1 MSNRDKIME
10 DYWKDFGVE
19 ESVGKSQRQ
28 IELDEKKEKVPNNME
43 KRTLVVNLFAGPGA
57 GKSTGAA
64 YIFSKLKMD
73 GYDCE
78 YVSEFAKD
86 KVWENNGEVFK
97 SQFYI
102 TGKQVFKIKRCYGK
116 VDIIVTDSPIAIGA
130 QYVNDSEVM
139 LGHAILEEFSKYNNL
154 NLFINRVK
162 KYNPNGR
169 NQTESEAKEIDERM
183 KTWLQSHNIP
193 FETIDGNEEG
203 YKTAVELIEQVMNL
217 GKK

>member
-1 MSNRDKIME
+1 MS
-10 DYWKDFGVE
+10 
-19 ESVGKSQRQ
+19 
-28 IELDEKKEKVPNNME
+28 KK
-43 KRTLVVNLFAGPGA
+43 TLVVNLFAGPGA

-102 TGKQVFKIKRCYGK
+102 TGKQVFKIKRCCGK
-116 VDIIVTDSPIAIGA
+116 VDIIITDSPIAIGA
-130 QYVNDSEVM
+130 QYLKDNEVM
-139 LGHAILEEFSKYNNL
+139 LGHAILEEFGKYNNL

-169 NQTESEAKEIDERM
+169 NQTEDEAKEIDERM
-183 KTWLQSHNIP
+183 KWWLQLHDIP
-193 FETIDGNEEG
+193 FELIDGNEEG
-203 YKTAVELIEQVMNL
+203 YKTAVELIERVIKNDELQ
-217 GKK
+217 

>member
-1 MSNRDKIME
+1 MDKNTI
-10 DYWKDFGVE
+10 
-19 ESVGKSQRQ
+19 
-28 IELDEKKEKVPNNME
+28 
-43 KRTLVVNLFAGPGA
+43 VVNLFAGPGA

-64 YIFSKLKMD
+64 YIFAKLKML

-130 QYVNDSEVM
+130 QYLKKDEQM
-139 LGHAILEEFSKYNNL
+139 LGFAILEEFRKYNNL

-162 KYNPNGR
+162 PYNPNGR
-169 NQTESEAKEIDERM
+169 SQTLDEAISIDE
-183 KTWLQSHNIP
+183 KTKDWLISNNIEFDTINGDENGYNNAIRLIQDI
-193 FETIDGNEEG
+193 FENQKNHTNCE
-203 YKTAVELIEQVMNL
+203 
-217 GKK
+217 

>member
-1 MSNRDKIME
+1 
-10 DYWKDFGVE
+10 
-19 ESVGKSQRQ
+19 
-28 IELDEKKEKVPNNME
+28 ME

-169 NQTESEAKEIDERM
+169 NQTENEAKEIDERM

-203 YKTAVELIEQVMNL
+203 YKKAVELIEQIMNL
-217 GKK
+217 EKK

>member
-1 MSNRDKIME
+1 
-10 DYWKDFGVE
+10 
-19 ESVGKSQRQ
+19 
-28 IELDEKKEKVPNNME
+28 ME

-102 TGKQVFKIKRCYGK
+102 TGKQVFKIKRCCGK

-130 QYVNDSEVM
+130 MYLKDDEEM
-139 LGHAILEEFSKYNNL
+139 LGKAILEEFGKYNNL

-169 NQTESEAKEIDERM
+169 NQTEDEAKEIDKRM
-183 KTWLQSHNIP
+183 KSWLNLHDIP
-193 FETIDGNEEG
+193 FHQIDGNEKG
-203 YKTAVELIEQVMNL
+203 YDWVVSLIEWKIKH
-217 GKK
+217 GDF